1 MRVAGCITVGGDV
14 HVNLLLI
21 SRGVALHACMHTYI
35 HSTVWNQIVR
45 FSSHKLL
52 SDHLTLTFHVSKG
65 PATASVMHSEVYME
79 LCCVQCAFY
88 NAHVQELCIS
98 FNTSIVAAT
107 KCYSF
112 CNNFVRVDG
121 SFSTMLCCSFSCSVI
136 LINISGHGCCVS
148 LYKV

>member
-1 MRVAGCITVGGDV
+1 MCVAGCVTVGGDV

-21 SRGVALHACMHTYI
+21 SRGVVLHACI

-52 SDHLTLTFHVSKG
+52 LYHLTLTFHVSKG
-65 PATASVMHSEVYME
+65 PASVMHSEVYME
-79 LCCVQCAFY
+79 LCCVQCAFH

-98 FNTSIVAAT
+98 FNTSVVAAT

-112 CNNFVRVDG
+112 CNNFVRLDG

-136 LINISGHGCCVS
+136 LANISGHGCCVS